1 MNSVVLLGAPGSGKG
16 TLASMLVEHWGV
28 SHISTGDM
36 FRSAVQ
42 KSTPMGVQASEYM
55 KKGMLVPDDVT
66 IGIVDE
72 RFSQSDVKKGFIL
85 DGFPRTIV
93 QAEALSK
100 ILEKNNLKL
109 DSVIL
114 LVVDEKLIVE
124 RITGR
129 RSCPKCGAVYH
140 IKTVRPKL
148 EGICDKC
155 GTALVQRKDD
165 TVEVVAERL
174 NAYNE
179 QTAPLINFYKK
190 KNLILEIDAS
200 RNPESMKSQVESL
213 GL

>member
-28 SHISTGDM
+28 PHISTGDM

-66 IGIVDE
+66 IGVVDE
-72 RFSQSDVKKGFIL
+72 RFAQSDVKKGFIL
-85 DGFPRTIV
+85 DGFPRTIA
-93 QAEALSK
+93 QAEALDK

-109 DSVIL
+109 NSVIL

-129 RSCPKCGAVYH
+129 RSCPKCGTVYH
-140 IKTVRPKL
+140 IKTVRPKV

-155 GTALVQRKDD
+155 GTTLVQRKDD
-165 TVEVVAERL
+165 TIEVVAERL
-174 NAYNE
+174 KAYNE
-179 QTAPLINFYKK
+179 QTAPLVDFYRK